1 MAKIEE
7 IKSAIVDREDEILQ
21 KFEKENLI
29 GREHFEEVQKAVSTD
44 VALIITGVRR
54 CGKSIFAFML
64 GKQKKYAYVNFED
77 ERLRLSAGELNLVLE
92 AVYSLKGEVDLFIFD
107 EIQNIEGWE
116 RFVSRLIPTK
126 KVIIT
131 GSNAR
136 LLSKELATFL
146 TGRHIDFTLFPF
158 NFREFLAFHSFT
170 PNIHSTKDIAKT
182 KNFLEKYLTEGGFP
196 LRYKIGKIF
205 LIETF
210 QDILERDII
219 QRYKIKHVKMFK
231 EMSKYLISQ
240 TAREISYNK
249 LKNAF
254 MVKSVHTI
262 KNYVS
267 YLENAYLV
275 FVLERFSF
283 KLKEQALAPKK
294 VYVIDPGII
303 NATGFAFSDNR
314 GRIMENVVAIELL
327 RRTFA
332 NHDQELYYWKDHQQ
346 REVDFVLKEG
356 KKIKQLVQACYDL
369 SNIDVREREIN
380 ALLRAEAELKCKNL
394 LIITSDY
401 EAEEKKYSSIIKF
414 IPLWKWLLER
424 KRSEVG
430 SGV

>member
-1 MAKIEE
+1 MANIEE

-21 KFEKENLI
+21 KFEKEQLI
-29 GREHFEEVQKAVSTD
+29 EREHFEEIQRAVSTD

-64 GKQKKYAYVNFED
+64 GKEKKYAYVNFED
-77 ERLRLSAGELNLVLE
+77 ERLRLSANELNQVLE
-92 AVYSLKGEVDLFIFD
+92 AIYSLKGEVDIFIFD

-158 NFREFLAFHSFT
+158 NFGEFLAFHSFT
-170 PNIHSTKDIAKT
+170 PNIYSTKDIAKT
-182 KNFLEKYLTEGGFP
+182 KSFLEKYLTEGGFP

-205 LIETF
+205 LIEVF

-219 QRYKIKHVKMFK
+219 QRYKIKHVKAFK

-240 TAREISYNK
+240 AAREISYNQ
-249 LKNAF
+249 LKNVF

-262 KNYVS
+262 KNYIS

-294 VYVIDPGII
+294 VYAIDPGII
-303 NATGFAFSDNR
+303 NAAGFAFSDNR
-314 GRIMENVVAIELL
+314 GRVMENVVAIELF
-327 RRTFA
+327 RRTLTSRSL
-332 NHDQELYYWKDHQQ
+332 ELYYWKDHQQ
-346 REVDFVLKEG
+346 REIDFVLKEG

-369 SNIDVREREIN
+369 SNIATREREVS
-380 ALLRAEAELKCKNL
+380 ALLRGGAELKCKNL

-401 EAEEKKYSSIIKF
+401 EAEEKRGSAVIKF

-424 KRSEVG
+424 
-430 SGV
+430 